1 MRYTKGVSERLSRQ
15 TTTALFKVFPLL
27 RRAIFEA
34 FDKQNTKL
42 TRTQQIILVT
52 MAGSDSLSMS
62 ELARSINTSNEQA
75 TRAISQLVDIGF
87 VTRSQN
93 EQNHRIVNID
103 LTEKAEKYIADVE
116 YDAENMLYKYVGKE
130 KTKKTM
136 TSLTNIS
143 KCLTEE

>member
-1 MRYTKGVSERLSRQ
+1 MSRQ

-34 FDKQNTKL
+34 FDKQDTKL

>member
-1 MRYTKGVSERLSRQ
+1 MSRQ

>member
-1 MRYTKGVSERLSRQ
+1 M
-15 TTTALFKVFPLL
+15 L

-34 FDKQNTKL
+34 FDKQDTKL

>member
-1 MRYTKGVSERLSRQ
+1 MSRQ

-75 TRAISQLVDIGF
+75 TRAISQLVDSGF

-143 KCLTEE
+143 KSLTEE

>member
-1 MRYTKGVSERLSRQ
+1 
-15 TTTALFKVFPLL
+15 
-27 RRAIFEA
+27 
-34 FDKQNTKL
+34 
-42 TRTQQIILVT
+42 
-52 MAGSDSLSMS
+52 MS